1 MVVGQ
6 IQEFNTGCHYT
17 KEGQVI
23 RWRVTQQGTTEFI
36 DCSRG
41 IWGTIQKLCKTNHE
55 VNTEYINNRYEQG
68 GFHIYKELRRMTPQ
82 EIKEQQEYQADFER
96 QEREME
102 SMMLHGD

>member
-36 DCSRG
+36 DC
-41 IWGTIQKLCKTNHE
+41 
-55 VNTEYINNRYEQG
+55 
-68 GFHIYKELRRMTPQ
+68 
-82 EIKEQQEYQADFER
+82 
-96 QEREME
+96 
-102 SMMLHGD
+102 